1 MHRWLPPAAVPYA
14 LLGRWDRPIGTWLLL
29 WPCLWSIGLS
39 AGPGHLP
46 DVRLCALFT
55 LGAFMMRGAGC
66 TINDIWDRD
75 FDRQVERTRHRPLA
89 SGALNVKQALAFLSA
104 QLSVSLGV
112 LVQLPPAAIATG
124 LVSTPLWALYPL
136 AKRFTDWPQAVLG
149 IAINWGVLLGSVAV
163 HGQPDWQMVL
173 PLYLASFAWTLHYD
187 TIYAHQDAKDDA
199 RAGVRSSALALG
211 KRTKPF
217 LIGCGVVCIG
227 GIGAAGAAS
236 GEAALLMPLSAGA
249 LHLAWQTRTLDLN
262 SRESC
267 LRLFRSN
274 RDFGAIV
281 FAAIVAC
288 KLISLASD
296 GGDGGGSSSG
306 AGSLHSG
313 SSEGG
318 SGGSGSADGGDD
330 GGSSSSSHIGSGRGR
345 GDMNE
350 KRAHSSAEHVDTED
364 TC

>member
-1 MHRWLPPAAVPYA
+1 MRCASRLLVVEADAS
-14 LLGRWDRPIGTWLLL
+14 LLGKIEMAWASATKSSVVTFILRANFAFGTSLLS
-29 WPCLWSIGLS
+29 C
-39 AGPGHLP
+39 
-46 DVRLCALFT
+46 
-55 LGAFMMRGAGC
+55 GA
-66 TINDIWDRD
+66 
-75 FDRQVERTRHRPLA
+75 
-89 SGALNVKQALAFLSA
+89 
-104 QLSVSLGV
+104 
-112 LVQLPPAAIATG
+112 
-124 LVSTPLWALYPL
+124 
-136 AKRFTDWPQAVLG
+136 
-149 IAINWGVLLGSVAV
+149 
-163 HGQPDWQMVL
+163 
-173 PLYLASFAWTLHYD
+173 
-187 TIYAHQDAKDDA
+187 
-199 RAGVRSSALALG
+199 
-211 KRTKPF
+211 
-217 LIGCGVVCIG
+217 GVVCIG